1 MKQSNGKTNNKKKNN
16 VKLVECGICG
26 EKHKRSEMC
35 HDEGS
40 DTGYLCPSCYSC
52 VHVDYFIE
60 EF

>member
-1 MKQSNGKTNNKKKNN
+1 MKQSSGKINSKKKNAR
-16 VKLVECGICG
+16 LVVYGICG
-26 EKHKRSEMC
+26 EKRKRSEMF